1 MLAWAMPI
9 RLSLIALLVRFW
21 LPLILVCIYAARK
34 GGGPERTV
42 AAMLMAAAVAT
53 VAVRSDFAVRYHS
66 ISGAVLV
73 IDIILFGGLTIVA
86 TKANRQWPIILASLH
101 GVTLLGHLGKALN
114 PELWRLGYAVM
125 ISAPALPG
133 LVVLAL
139 GTWRHRR
146 RIAKNGA
153 DASWSE

>member
-1 MLAWAMPI
+1 MSI
-9 RLSLIALLVRFW
+9 RLSLIALLIRFW
-21 LPLILVCIYAARK
+21 LPLLLVCIYAMRK

-42 AAMLMAAAVAT
+42 AAMLLAAALAT
-53 VAVRSDFAVRYHS
+53 LAVRSDFAERYHS
-66 ISGAVLV
+66 VSSAVLI

-86 TKANRQWPIILASLH
+86 TKANRQWPIILASLQ

-125 ISAPALPG
+125 IAAPVLPG
-133 LVVLAL
+133 IVVLAL

-146 RIAKNGA
+146 RLAKNGV
-153 DASWSE
+153 DASWNG